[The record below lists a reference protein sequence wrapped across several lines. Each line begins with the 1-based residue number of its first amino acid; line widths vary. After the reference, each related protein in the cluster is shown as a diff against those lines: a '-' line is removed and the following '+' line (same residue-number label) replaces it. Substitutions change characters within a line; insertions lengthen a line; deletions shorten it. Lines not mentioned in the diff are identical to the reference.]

1 MPTQSYQ
8 RAAMKLLAPALLM
21 MFVGTIGAQESQPTR
36 NATVEEIQGNWQ
48 LLSLP
53 STLEPHGEV
62 NPWPSDCQVFGYA
75 PSGQLKSVDKLHEPC
90 EALTSSQADS
100 VFASVPSVVS
110 WRYDMS
116 PVYHKA
122 VIVVT
127 RSDVN
132 KYMEVWG
139 PEVVTTPFTKD
150 GVDFQKGD
158 LLLSLANLKEHKIV
172 WIRHL
177 RRLR

>member
-1 MPTQSYQ
+1 
-8 RAAMKLLAPALLM
+8 MKLIVPALLM
-21 MFVGTIGAQESQPTR
+21 MFVGAVGAQESQSTR

-48 LLSLP
+48 LLPLP
-53 STLEPHGEV
+53 STLEPNGEID
-62 NPWPSDCQVFGYA
+62 PWPSECQVFGYA
-75 PSGQLKSVDKLHEPC
+75 SSGQLKSVDKLHGPC
-90 EALTSSQADS
+90 EPLTSAQADR
-100 VFASVPSVVS
+100 VFASVPSVVT

-127 RSDVN
+127 RSDVS

-172 WIRHL
+172 WFRHL

>member
-1 MPTQSYQ
+1 
-8 RAAMKLLAPALLM
+8 
-21 MFVGTIGAQESQPTR
+21 
-36 NATVEEIQGNWQ
+36 
-48 LLSLP
+48 
-53 STLEPHGEV
+53 
-62 NPWPSDCQVFGYA
+62 
-75 PSGQLKSVDKLHEPC
+75 
-90 EALTSSQADS
+90 
-100 VFASVPSVVS
+100 
-110 WRYDMS
+110 MS
-116 PVYHKA
+116 PVYNKA

-127 RSDVN
+127 RSDVS

-172 WIRHL
+172 WFRHL

>member
-1 MPTQSYQ
+1 
-8 RAAMKLLAPALLM
+8 
-21 MFVGTIGAQESQPTR
+21 
-36 NATVEEIQGNWQ
+36 
-48 LLSLP
+48 
-53 STLEPHGEV
+53 
-62 NPWPSDCQVFGYA
+62 
-75 PSGQLKSVDKLHEPC
+75 PC
-90 EALTSSQADS
+90 EALTSSQADT
-100 VFASVPSVVS
+100 VFASVPPVVS

-139 PEVVTTPFTKD
+139 PEVVTTPFTKG

-158 LLLSLANLKEHKIV
+158 LLLSLISLKEHKIV